1 MYCKTNFNKCKR
13 TEVIL
18 NTFFSHGGMKL
29 EINYMKKT
37 GRLTNV
43 EIKQV
48 TNDQW
53 VKEKIKRE
61 TKTPC
66 DKWKRKWNI
75 PKFMKC
81 SKSSSEREV
90 LSNKCLP
97 QETRKVSNNLTVHPK
112 ELEVKRTNEAQS

>member
-48 TNDQW
+48 TNDQ
-53 VKEKIKRE
+53 
-61 TKTPC
+61 
-66 DKWKRKWNI
+66 
-75 PKFMKC
+75 
-81 SKSSSEREV
+81 
-90 LSNKCLP
+90 
-97 QETRKVSNNLTVHPK
+97 
-112 ELEVKRTNEAQS
+112 